1 MLVGVLNGM
10 DENNANR
17 IFKDNIV
24 VTKLKVIK
32 IVVTQ
37 RKLLQN
43 KMLFINFN
51 LVLLRYLFN
60 WKFLIILFQL
70 YWIFI
75 YHNATM
81 YFMFIKRYQYTTR
94 TFYIKLC
101 NIDRPKVIVYYHQY
115 IELFP
120 LFIFNKNHV

>member
-60 WKFLIILFQL
+60 
-70 YWIFI
+70 
-75 YHNATM
+75 
-81 YFMFIKRYQYTTR
+81 
-94 TFYIKLC
+94 
-101 NIDRPKVIVYYHQY
+101 
-115 IELFP
+115 
-120 LFIFNKNHV
+120 